1 MRAVA
6 ILGSTGSIGTQALDV
21 VRRNPDRFKVV
32 GLAAATSHELLV
44 GQIREFLPPLVAIA
58 DEDAAQEIKA
68 GLGPIRG
75 MEILAGTEAAET
87 LARESEADIVLNA
100 MVGAVGLAP
109 SLATLQSGKS
119 LALANKESLI
129 VGGELVMDLVKGEP
143 DRLVPVDSEHAALA
157 QCLRGE
163 RKEDLKRVVITAS
176 GGPFREWSR
185 EELSK
190 ASVKEALAHPTW
202 TMGPKITV
210 DSATLMNKGL
220 EVIEAHYLFGLE
232 YRDIDVVVHP
242 ESIIHGIAE
251 FADGSMMAQLSQ
263 PDMRLPIQLAL
274 GFPDRL
280 PTGIQGLD
288 LARLGRLTFEDLNRE
303 SFPSVG
309 LAYSAGEKGST
320 FPAVLNAANEVAVMA
335 FLEGKIRLTAI
346 PEIVEATLADHTPAD
361 VVSVV
366 TLNRADTWA
375 RRQASEA
382 IENLQ
387 R

>member
-1 MRAVA
+1 
-6 ILGSTGSIGTQALDV
+6 
-21 VRRNPDRFKVV
+21 
-32 GLAAATSHELLV
+32 
-44 GQIREFLPPLVAIA
+44 
-58 DEDAAQEIKA
+58 
-68 GLGPIRG
+68 
-75 MEILAGTEAAET
+75 
-87 LARESEADIVLNA
+87 
-100 MVGAVGLAP
+100 
-109 SLATLQSGKS
+109 
-119 LALANKESLI
+119 
-129 VGGELVMDLVKGEP
+129 
-143 DRLVPVDSEHAALA
+143 
-157 QCLRGE
+157 
-163 RKEDLKRVVITAS
+163 
-176 GGPFREWSR
+176 
-185 EELSK
+185 
-190 ASVKEALAHPTW
+190 
-202 TMGPKITV
+202 
-210 DSATLMNKGL
+210 MNKGL

-251 FADGSMMAQLSQ
+251 FTDGSMMAQLSQ

-280 PTGIQGLD
+280 PTGIKGLD

-346 PEIVEATLADHTPAD
+346 PEIVESTLADHQPAD

-366 TLNRADTWA
+366 TLSRADTWA